1 MAADTFQIA
10 FVTRNG
16 NTFHYG
22 YDHFPYLTKEIAKAR
37 KLDCNFYTTKASR
50 KEEAERLKKYFFG
63 NDCEITA
70 LVLE

>member
-1 MAADTFQIA
+1 MAETFRIA

-16 NTFHYG
+16 NTFFYG
-22 YDHFPYLTKEIAKAR
+22 YDHFPFLTKEFTKAHDF
-37 KLDCNFYTTKASR
+37 DCEFYHTKASR

-63 NDCEITA
+63 NEYEITA